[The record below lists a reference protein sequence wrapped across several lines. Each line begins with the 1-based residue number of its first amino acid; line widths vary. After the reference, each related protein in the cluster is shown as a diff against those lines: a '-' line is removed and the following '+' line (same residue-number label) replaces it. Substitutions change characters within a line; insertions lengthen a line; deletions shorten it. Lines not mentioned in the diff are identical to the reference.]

1 MSYELYAIHPLFL
14 SPIIIL
20 SISLPLPS
28 GKSRVPHVY
37 IEYTSVLNNL
47 IFTNA
52 IRAAAI
58 LKNGDREEFKRL
70 KEHIRRGVYDVS
82 TDDMPMLQPGE
93 KRLYKY
99 VAGGDAMLLDYCN
112 LLNEEVSMTLH
123 FLSNYF

>member
-1 MSYELYAIHPLFL
+1 VIGTPYPRENEILHRAHHDRADQADLYTPD
-14 SPIIIL
+14 
-20 SISLPLPS
+20 
-28 GKSRVPHVY
+28 
-37 IEYTSVLNNL
+37 L